1 MTKRLP
7 TSTLKARRRRGLV
20 TNEAMSQLAQ
30 SKRAGKYNA
39 KGVHLE
45 RATLEV
51 VDKKHPNRIWFASG
65 AEAERYRQLRTL
77 ETEGQIR
84 SLRTQRVFPLAW
96 NGVQL
101 GTYRADF
108 EYLVVCP
115 RVHDE
120 YCVVEDVKGLV
131 TDIFDLKKRLVR
143 AQYGVD
149 VVEIPAKKVA
159 QWQAKIPP
167 PPKGG

>member
-7 TSTLKARRRRGLV
+7 TSTVEARRARGLV
-20 TNEAMSQLAQ
+20 KNEKMSALAQ
-30 SKRAGKYNA
+30 SKRQGKYNA
-39 KGVHLE
+39 KGVHLH
-45 RATLEV
+45 RITLAETH
-51 VDKKHPNRIWFASG
+51 KKDPDRIWFASG
-65 AEAERYRQLRTL
+65 AEAERYRQLREL
-77 ETEGQIR
+77 EQKEQIR
-84 SLRTQRVFPLAW
+84 SLRCQRVFPLAW

-108 EYLVVCP
+108 EYIVVAP

-120 YCVVEDVKGLV
+120 YSVVEDVKGLI

-149 VVEIPAKKVA
+149 VIEIPARKVK
-159 QWQAKIPP
+159 QWHNTIPP
-167 PPKGG
+167 PPRGG